1 MSNFSRKFLAALG
14 IEPEKIDAIMAE
26 HVGVTEALKS
36 QIADAQTEADNAKA
50 EAGKIAKVQA
60 ELDKVKKD
68 LETANQTIEAAN
80 KDDYKGKFETVTA
93 ELEMLKNE
101 NAAKATATLKA
112 SALKEE
118 LKKAKYTD
126 NAINLI
132 IRNGFANDV
141 EVGED
146 GKATNLETVIKSI
159 QADTDFSSFT
169 PKVTESNIKLENPP
183 ANAGGKK
190 SMTWDEIDKITDT
203 KERQKAMAENM
214 EALGIK

>member
-36 QIADAQTEADNAKA
+36 QIADAQTEADNAKE

-68 LETANQTIEAAN
+68 LETANKTIETAN
-80 KDDYKGKFETVTA
+80 KDDYKGKFEAVTA
-93 ELEMLKNE
+93 ELEL
-101 NAAKATATLKA
+101 LKA
-112 SALKEE
+112 DNVAKETANAKRSVLSE
-118 LKKAKYTD
+118 QLKKAGYSD
-126 NAINLI
+126 NATSLI
-132 IRNGFANDV
+132 LRNGFANDI
-141 EVGED
+141 ELDEA
-146 GKATNLETVIKSI
+146 GKATNIDKVIESI
-159 QADTDFSSFT
+159 QADKDFSGFT
-169 PKVTESNIKLENPP
+169 PKVESTSVKLENPP

-190 SMTWDEIDKITDT
+190 AMTWEDIDKITDT